1 MRAMLAVAVLGL
13 GGSALAGNKTLVV
26 GAGDCRDAVLL
37 GSVRDFQDLARGLL
51 RTELLEHDDVLNRVR
66 PQPTRSLEDLE
77 RQIET
82 ARSLLYNAQNE
93 RALELVNDALA
104 GLERASPEVGPWQ
117 ATAAA
122 LMLVAQLEK
131 NLDRLK
137 DSNEAFRRILRVDP
151 TYRADPDAWPPST
164 VRAFDAVRK
173 DVQRSKKGLL
183 QVTSGAAGASVFIDG
198 REMGKT
204 PLRLELPVGTYRLS
218 LLAQEAVSFPRVVNL
233 SREDAVQVDMAFEGS
248 LMTQIPLCLNGEDA
262 RALKLASAVEAGR
275 LVVLRNTAPKGN
287 PFYVSGVVYDVDRG
301 ERVRNAGIRPEQLR
315 DLMMYLFTGK
325 PDISRRRPEWP
336 RRRRGSRRAPFPLR
350 SPPPPPPPLVQSS
363 SSSTSLGRIL
373 SFVAVGVGVA
383 AGVGGGVVYAV
394 GDAARVDFASTLR
407 PDGRLPDSGAGPLF
421 FTSVDLM
428 AKVDQNQTI
437 AFTLFGAGAGAIAAG
452 LIGLAL
458 YPAAPATVALV
469 PTPSGASL
477 SVSGE
482 F

>member
-13 GGSALAGNKTLVV
+13 GGSALAGKKTLVV

-51 RTELLEHDDVLNRVR
+51 RTELLEHEDVLNRVR

-77 RQIET
+77 RQVET
-82 ARSLLYNAQNE
+82 ARSHLYNAQNE
-93 RALELVNDALA
+93 RALELVRDALA

-151 TYRADPDAWPPST
+151 TYRVDPDAWPPST

-183 QVTSGAAGASVFIDG
+183 QVTSGAAGASVFVDG

-233 SREDAVQVDMAFEGS
+233 AREDAVQIDMAFEGS
-248 LMTQIPLCLNGEDA
+248 LMAQIPLCLNGEDA

-275 LVVLRNTAPKGN
+275 LVVLRNTAQKGN
-287 PFYVSGVVYDVDRG
+287 PFYVGGVVYDVDRG

-325 PDISRRRPEWP
+325 PDISQK
-336 RRRRGSRRAPFPLR
+336 APVVAETPKVEPA
-350 SPPPPPPPLVQSS
+350 STPSSVPPPPPPPPLVQSS

-373 SFVAVGVGVA
+373 SLVAVGVGVA

-407 PDGRLPDSGAGPLF
+407 ADGRLPDSGAGPLF

-428 AKVDQNQTI
+428 AKVDQNQAI
-437 AFTLFGAGAGAIAAG
+437 AFTLFGVGAGAIAAG

-458 YPAAPATVALV
+458 YPNAPATVALV
-469 PTPSGASL
+469 PAPTGAGL